1 MRCVWKLLILG
12 CALPEPV
19 LRSDYGFYPI
29 SLPLDA
35 TTLMIS
41 KVAAM
46 FKEVSVVYW

>member
-1 MRCVWKLLILG
+1 MEA
-12 CALPEPV
+12 CALRVEVVDFRPEPV

-41 KVAAM
+41 KVAAV
-46 FKEVSVVYW
+46 FKEVSVVLW